1 MEIWKD
7 ISGYEGKYQIS
18 NLGRVKRL
26 GNNKTK
32 KEKIKI
38 PAKNKDGYLRVNLY
52 KEGKYKTFTVHRLV
66 AEAFIQN
73 PNNYPCVNHK
83 DENPSNNNV
92 DNLEWC
98 DYKYNSN
105 YGTCQQRRVEKQSKS
120 VLQFTKDNEFI
131 MEWLSTMECARN
143 GFNQGSVAACC
154 RGERKTHKG
163 FIWRYKND

>member
-7 ISGYEGKYQIS
+7 IQEYEGKYQVS
-18 NLGRVKRL
+18 NFGRVKRL
-26 GNNKTK
+26 WYGKERILKGSKT
-32 KEKIKI
+32 IK
-38 PAKNKDGYLRVNLY
+38 GYLIVGLS
-52 KEGKYKTFTVHRLV
+52 KEGKRTFYTVHRLV
-66 AEAFIQN
+66 AEAFLDN
-73 PNNYPCVNHK
+73 PHNYPCINHK
-83 DENPSNNNV
+83 DENHSNNNV